1 MIKRLRDTL
10 IVLLVGLLVCAG
22 AFVSDKHLKP
32 FENLIYDVMM
42 RVSAQPFEGSD
53 LIMLV
58 DVDEASLDRVGQW
71 PWPRNRLATIVERVN
86 AGGALVLVFDM
97 FFSEP
102 DRMSPDQVLSEMQH
116 AGNSVRVNDAI
127 PLSYDRLF
135 AEAISGGPVVLG
147 QNSLIRSVPS
157 PGRLRPWL

>member
-1 MIKRLRDTL
+1 
-10 IVLLVGLLVCAG
+10 
-22 AFVSDKHLKP
+22 
-32 FENLIYDVMM
+32 MM

-116 AGNSVRVNDAI
+116 AGNYVAVNDGAYTLTPSSPCCARASAWVKPTVPI
-127 PLSYDRLF
+127 
-135 AEAISGGPVVLG
+135 GGCEKTTVAMF
-147 QNSLIRSVPS
+147 S
-157 PGRLRPWL
+157 